1 MKNLAPC
8 WKKIPTLVCAFAL
21 IAGAVI
27 GCGRVGDAVAQDMLR
42 DMAFFAGIKDRST
55 GSPGS
60 EKAADYIL
68 KAFRQAGL
76 QEVGVQDF
84 LTPIPEVVSASLE
97 VDGQPPLEIYPWGP
111 NMVYLPTTPPEG
123 LTGSLIYVGAGNF
136 ADLNGKKI
144 QGNIVLMDMF
154 SFQNWLNASMLG
166 AKALIFLGSG
176 DSSRGQFKE
185 KDIPTPVAFPRYWV
199 PQRIGEQLKQLALQQ
214 NVSATVKSK
223 ARWQHKLVYN
233 CYGILPGKS
242 PELRNELIVLDA
254 FYDASSHILGL
265 APGAGESTSI
275 AMMLLLAREL
285 AKNPPDRSVLFLAA
299 TGHGQGLAG
308 MRQFTWAVTTRR
320 KILRRD
326 KRNLSLQ
333 KEDVDH
339 QIELLEAGDPLAIDD
354 PKDRDRIWQIVLE
367 RAKDKVDEL
376 TREMQ
381 YQKSASETEELVD
394 MADVRPYRR
403 LSWVSSMDQL
413 TPEQEILA
421 RELLD
426 GVIPELK
433 VRRDELKL
441 RRQVLRSTEQLS
453 RKLIDL
459 EPVLYL
465 DLNLSSHSPFVG
477 LAELGH
483 TFPIRQ
489 DVKRIVR
496 SRRLADILTATGE
509 QAARETGTSN
519 MFKNLLRG
527 SEALGSFGQCHTGQ
541 CLCCDIAAIG
551 GLPAVGLVTLD
562 DNRSF
567 WSTPNDTLDRVD
579 VDTIER
585 LQRFFPTFLSKV
597 FSHEE
602 LASGI
607 TGQLR
612 GLSGLEGTT
621 KFIRQGELFAD
632 QPAPGTIVNVIQGD
646 SIFRGMSFQDG
657 TFFIPGLANR
667 RASYQKLIV
676 EPYGVDSQTGLIK
689 WTADKNQTG
698 KVNYRIKVKTDLAS
712 TSLIMFHCRQ
722 TDVVGIF
729 DPRDM
734 GHLTKV
740 ELLNAATE
748 TTPVRYWYSRIDGR
762 DTNAISVFLERG
774 TRFKLILSQSMIS
787 KELFLLNSTD
797 EIPTG
802 KGFLIGSP
810 ASIFL
815 VPKQVAGDLQY
826 LVGRRLTNLFKHG
839 ISNRYLQVINETSE
853 QALAA
858 SRQSLANQVYDKFWR
873 NTVAA
878 WAQMNVV
885 YSQIE
890 STERDVLTG
899 VMFFI
904 ALFVPFAYCMER
916 YLFSFRDIYRQIIAF
931 IVILLMTIFT
941 IRALHPAFQLTY
953 SPMVVIIAFFIVGLS
968 LLVAWIIFMRFER
981 EMDEL
986 HDSYAV
992 ANRRTDQV
1000 SKWQAFGAGFAIGVS
1015 NLNRRKLRT
1024 ALTCI
1029 TLVILTFTVMSFTN
1043 VKSLHKTTS
1052 TNLAQENPYTG
1063 ILIRHQFWFPLT
1075 TLLLSDMQA
1084 RFSEGSSVWPRSWI
1098 MPGEMRTQAITSV
1111 RRPAM
1116 SAPAEGVLG
1125 LGWNAPEY
1133 FRNIV
1138 IHGRWFTEDERNA
1151 ILLPVDMAQQLGLDP
1166 RTDLAATVTLMGD
1179 AFEVVGYFD
1188 AKLMEASKDL
1198 DQNPITPAY
1207 EEMLHSQDLSEAEIE
1222 AMQSGEQMAPIS
1234 QKFRFANPK
1243 ATVIIPFSTCMQY
1256 GGKPMAISILPSD
1269 GQQPLQIADGL
1280 STWLAYPL
1288 FVGQDGIWYHSAS
1301 TTVRYQGVA
1310 NLIVP
1315 ILIVIFICL
1324 NTLIGHVHER
1334 QREIGTYT
1342 SVGLAPTHVGFLF
1355 IVEAL
1360 SMAVI
1365 STVIGYILAQL
1376 SANYLGNTGLFAQL
1390 TFNYS
1395 SLASVACMF
1404 LVFSVVFLAALYP
1417 ARMAAEIA
1425 MPDINRSWS
1434 LPQAE
1439 GEEIVMHLPFLLK
1452 YEEEKGIMGFLH
1464 AFYSS
1469 HQDVSQGAFIVDET
1483 EMDVDAPE
1491 LVQGRMPA
1499 PVCLL
1504 LRMNVWLAPFDFGIK
1519 QRLQLHCCPSPDNP
1533 GYLEVALRMI
1543 RLSGERSA
1551 WERANK
1557 SFIKALRK
1565 QMLLWRLM
1573 DPAAKGHYQQ
1583 LAPVDYAGQLE
1594 EA

>member
-8 WKKIPTLVCAFAL
+8 WKKIPTLVCALAL
-21 IAGAVI
+21 IGAAVI
-27 GCGRVGDAVAQDMLR
+27 ACGKVSDAVAQDMLS
-42 DMAFFAGIKDRST
+42 DMAFFAGIEDRST

-76 QEVGVQDF
+76 EVGVQDF

-111 NMVYLPTTPPEG
+111 NMVYLPTTPAEG
-123 LTGSLIYVGAGNF
+123 LTGNLIYVGAGNF

-166 AKALIFLGSG
+166 AKALIFLGSR

-199 PQRIGEQLKQLALQQ
+199 PQRIGQQLKQLALQQ
-214 NVSATVKSK
+214 NLSATVKSR

-242 PELRNELIVLDA
+242 PELRHELIVLDA

-308 MRQFTWAVTTRR
+308 MRQFTWAATTRR

-354 PKDRDRIWQIVLE
+354 PKERDLIWQIVLE
-367 RAKDKVDEL
+367 RTKDKVDEL

-381 YQKSASETEELVD
+381 YQKSASETGERVD

-403 LSWVSSMDQL
+403 LSWVGSMDQL

-527 SEALGSFGQCHTGQ
+527 SAALGSFGQCHTGQ

-585 LQRFFPTFLSKV
+585 LQRFFPTFLGKV

-612 GLSGLEGTT
+612 GLASLEGTT

-632 QPAPGTIVNVIQGD
+632 QPAPGTIINVIQGD

-729 DPRDM
+729 DPQDM

-748 TTPVRYWYSRIDGR
+748 TKPVRYWYSRIDGR

-787 KELFLLNSTD
+787 KELFLLNSSD

-810 ASIFL
+810 PSIFL
-815 VPKQVAGDLQY
+815 VPKQVAGDLRY

-858 SRQSLANQVYDKFWR
+858 SRQSLANQVYDKFWQ

-916 YLFSFRDIYRQIIAF
+916 YLFSFRDIYRQIVAF

-968 LLVAWIIFMRFER
+968 LLVAWIIFIRFER

-1075 TLLLSDMQA
+1075 SLLLSDMQA
-1084 RFSEGSSVWPRSWI
+1084 RFSEASSVWPRSWI
-1098 MPGEMRTQAITSV
+1098 MPGEMRMQALTSV

-1138 IHGRWFTEDERNA
+1138 THGRWFTEDERNA
-1151 ILLPVDMAQQLGLDP
+1151 ILLPVDMARQLGLDP

-1234 QKFRFANPK
+1234 LKFRFANPK
-1243 ATVIIPFSTCMQY
+1243 ATAIIPFSTCMQY
-1256 GGKPMAISILPSD
+1256 GGKLMAISILPSG

-1301 TTVRYQGVA
+1301 TTMRYQGVA
-1310 NLIVP
+1310 NLVVP

-1334 QREIGTYT
+1334 RREIGTYT

-1376 SANYLGNTGLFAQL
+1376 SANYLGNTGLFAEL

-1483 EMDVDAPE
+1483 EMDVDAAE

-1557 SFIKALRK
+1557 NFIKALRK

-1573 DPAAKGHYQQ
+1573 DPAAKGQYQQ